1 MPVKKRGSS
10 HMAHQWRGPNFLGG
24 YLTGKIPTVHQDAQD
39 RLALHI
45 LIFISFLEEPSPE
58 GLSVISFKLTFEPV
72 VNGSCE
78 SDSRRRKKARGG
90 PMVWIAFFMNHYKVS
105 QPVHFIERLLG
116 HAIFSMV
123 VASSSIFSA
132 CVLEGR
138 QAKLESLDG
147 KKGKLVQFGEGG
159 FHFRGKEKRGKV
171 YHCFQK
177 SKRWKW
183 VFTRLKLKQCPAL
196 AAPCRTLTEARDEQK
211 KHAMTV
217 ALATAAAA
225 EAAVA
230 AAHAA
235 AEVVRLTGTP
245 QSYHTCDKR
254 NQNLAAIKIQ
264 TAFRGHLARKALRA
278 LKGLVRLQA
287 LIRGQILRRQ
297 VITTLKCLPSTANNQ
312 AQVNKRGVLT
322 ANESYKDSDNRKFL
336 RPKELGGREI
346 KDYVIE
352 QLEGSSKKSWDCSM
366 LLKEDMETIWLRKQ
380 EAVTKRERMKKYSSS
395 HRERIN
401 AQMTEETESYK
412 ENGKWNS
419 QFEQWMDAREYER
432 EELENS
438 NQQSI

>member
-1 MPVKKRGSS
+1 M
-10 HMAHQWRGPNFLGG
+10 
-24 YLTGKIPTVHQDAQD
+24 
-39 RLALHI
+39 
-45 LIFISFLEEPSPE
+45 
-58 GLSVISFKLTFEPV
+58 
-72 VNGSCE
+72 
-78 SDSRRRKKARGG
+78 
-90 PMVWIAFFMNHYKVS
+90 
-105 QPVHFIERLLG
+105 
-116 HAIFSMV
+116 
-123 VASSSIFSA
+123 
-132 CVLEGR
+132 
-138 QAKLESLDG
+138 G
-147 KKGKLVQFGEGG
+147 KKGSWFSLVTGVFISEAKK
-159 FHFRGKEKRGKV
+159 KEEK
-171 YHCFQK
+171 K

-245 QSYHTCDKR
+245 QSYHTCDKG

-432 EELENS
+432 EDLENS
-438 NQQSI
+438 KSTIHLNMLNSDKNGTTNVKLRNACKQNSTEGSNLPFSHSRRSFCHRKHNSEADNRSFPSSPVFPTYMATTESAKAKARSMSMPKQRVGFLDSCFDHSSAYKNRLSFWSSFNGESISNIGKNGTPQNSVTMKSFN